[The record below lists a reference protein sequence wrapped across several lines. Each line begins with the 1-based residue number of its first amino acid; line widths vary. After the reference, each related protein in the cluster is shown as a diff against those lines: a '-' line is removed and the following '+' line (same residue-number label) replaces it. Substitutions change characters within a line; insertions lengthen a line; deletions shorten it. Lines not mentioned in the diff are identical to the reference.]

1 MKKGAQYVKRFDKR
15 KQEDK
20 SLCCEIF
27 DVMVQFMIH
36 TFFIQRL
43 PVLIQSIFYNYH
55 YLVLVSVI
63 QCIKHPTHGKF
74 GGFFFKETN
83 GNNIICLKTGLRC
96 ATVVIHLKYLYLNSS
111 YLHVYCLISCNSTI
125 CYSDRFQ
132 EIYCCFQIVQTI

>member
-1 MKKGAQYVKRFDKR
+1 MLNVSINVSRR
-15 KQEDK
+15 R
-20 SLCCEIF
+20 SPCVNCEIF

-74 GGFFFKETN
+74 GGFFFNETI
-83 GNNIICLKTGLRC
+83 GNNIICLKTGLLC

-111 YLHVYCLISCNSTI
+111 YLHVHCLISCNSTI
-125 CYSDRFQ
+125 CYSDRF
-132 EIYCCFQIVQTI
+132 